1 MKTVMVV
8 EDDRATLELLEIV
21 LSEAGYRPVLLP
33 RSDDVPAMVAAEKPD
48 LILLDILLEPK
59 HGMEVLDSMAEEPHP
74 PVILMSAAVT
84 GVREMREIARALG
97 CFDFIEKPFDVA
109 DLLQRVEAAM
119 ALPQQKA
126 A

>member
-33 RSDDVPAMVAAEKPD
+33 RSDDVPTMVAAEKPD

-84 GVREMREIARALG
+84 GVREMGEIARALG

>member
-1 MKTVMVV
+1 VKTVMVV

-33 RSDDVPAMVAAEKPD
+33 RSDDVPMMVATEKPD

-59 HGMEVLDSMAEEPHP
+59 HGMEVLESMAEEPHP

-84 GVREMREIARALG
+84 GVREMGEIARALG

>member
-21 LSEAGYRPVLLP
+21 LSDAGYRPVLLL
-33 RSDDVPAMVAAEKPD
+33 RSDDVPSVVAAEKPD

-74 PVILMSAAVT
+74 PVILMSAAIT
-84 GVREMREIARALG
+84 GVREMGEIARALG
-97 CFDFIEKPFDVA
+97 CFDFIEKPFDVT
-109 DLLQRVEAAM
+109 DLLQRMESAM
-119 ALPQQKA
+119 ALSQQKA